1 LEQVPGALKKQ
12 FPISVA
18 QSMMRAMKVAVFNTK
33 RYERRSLDAAAAGK
47 GIEFTYLEPRLDAT
61 TAVLAAGHEA
71 VLIFVNDVADRPV
84 LEKLAGS
91 GTKFLATRS
100 AGFNQIDRGA
110 ARSLGI
116 LLAYVPA
123 YSPNAV
129 AEFTIGLILT
139 LGRHIHEGHNRV
151 RRADFNLEGLC
162 GFELRDKTV
171 GVCGTGRIGTNVI
184 RLLNGFGCNVLAY
197 DEEPNEEVMLLA
209 SYVDTREELFRFSD
223 ILTLHVPLMPSTFHL
238 IDAPALKLMKDGV
251 FIINTS
257 RGALLDT
264 PAVVEAVKSR
274 KVGFL
279 AIDVYE
285 EEASLF
291 FEDRSS
297 DIINDDV
304 FARLLTFPNVIVTGH
319 QAFLTD
325 HALRNIAE
333 TTVQSL
339 VEFDAG
345 LPCTHLVPQS

>member
-1 LEQVPGALKKQ
+1 
-12 FPISVA
+12 
-18 QSMMRAMKVAVFNTK
+18 MKVAVFNTR
-33 RYERRSLDAAAAGK
+33 RYEKRALEVAAAGSCV
-47 GIEFTYLEPRLDAT
+47 EFTFLEPRLDGQS
-61 TAVLAAGHEA
+61 AVMAAGHEG
-71 VLIFVNDVADRPV
+71 VLIFVNDMADRAV
-84 LEKLAGS
+84 LEKLARG
-91 GTKFLATRS
+91 GTRFLATRS
-100 AGFNQIDRGA
+100 AGFNQIDLKA
-110 ARSLGI
+110 ASEFGI
-116 LLAYVPA
+116 RLAYVPA

-139 LGRHIHEGHNRV
+139 LARHIHEGHNRV

-171 GVCGTGRIGTNVI
+171 GVCGTGRIGTAVVK
-184 RLLNGFGCNVLAY
+184 LLSGFGCKILAY
-197 DEEPNEEVMLLA
+197 DDDPNEEVTLLA

-223 ILTLHVPLMPSTFHL
+223 ILTLHVPLMPSTYHL
-238 IDAPALKLMKDGV
+238 IDQNALEMMREGV
-251 FIINTS
+251 FLINTS
-257 RGALLDT
+257 RGALIDT
-264 PAVVEAVKSR
+264 PAVVEALKNR

-297 DIINDDV
+297 DIINDDT

-333 TTVQSL
+333 ITVRNFTDFAS
-339 VEFDAG
+339 G
-345 LPCTHLVPQS
+345 LPCAHAVPLPS